1 MTTSNHFSIDLKL
14 DPKTQ
19 TALESISR
27 SLETIAQHM
36 ASADHGSYMGS
47 NTPADEP
54 NELSVDIPIDLIE
67 RPAKRFTVVR
77 TESSK
82 GVIWNRI
89 TGHQRLM
96 WREEGGVISL
106 LYNDSSAKTTWD
118 HIKRLSRISKN
129 RRRLEIQRMLSTS
142 GTDCIT
148 AVSVFVSSYLEGLV
162 EAPEEPAEVDEDQD
176 AAFKPMVT
184 PFVSTRPDDNCGS
197 VESLQ
202 GAY

>member
-1 MTTSNHFSIDLKL
+1 MTTSKHFSIDLKL
-14 DPKTQ
+14 DSKTQ
-19 TALESISR
+19 TALASISK
-27 SLETIAQHM
+27 SLETIAQNM
-36 ASADHGSYMGS
+36 TSAKHVSYMGS
-47 NTPADEP
+47 NIPADEP
-54 NELSVDIPIDLIE
+54 SELGVNIPIDLIE
-67 RPAKRFTVVR
+67 KPAKHFTVVR
-77 TESSK
+77 TTSSK

-106 LYNDSSAKTTWD
+106 LYNDSSAKTNWD
-118 HIKRLSRISKN
+118 EVKRLSRISKN
-129 RRRLEIQRMLSTS
+129 RRRLEIQRMLSTRV
-142 GTDCIT
+142 TDCIT

-162 EAPEEPAEVDEDQD
+162 EAPEEPAKVEEDQD
-176 AAFKPMVT
+176 AEFRAMVT